1 MPAQYRVAVI
11 GTGGIAKAHARYY
24 VENEKTDIVAGADI
38 HEGRL
43 TEYCDAFSVPARYA
57 DYHEM
62 LAKEKPDIVSVCTW
76 QESHPEISIACAEA
90 GVKGILCEKP
100 MGEDLAGPEKM
111 VQRCEDLGV
120 KLAIHHQSR
129 YRPAT
134 VAVRD
139 LIAKG
144 AIGAPV
150 VLVWH
155 TGDGLLNS
163 ASHAVDWYRFVL
175 GDPMWELVVGQAG
188 RHTNRYERGT
198 PIEDFCSAIVHFE
211 GGHEFLLE
219 CDVNGGKVRGA
230 HCIVGPE
237 GMIKLGRGDA
247 LLLSPESG
255 GWQPIPAEAQLNPA
269 EALIA
274 WIEGGP
280 EHRAKGRVCLEAHV
294 IMMALYESAKTR
306 SIVRNPLLNKKSA
319 LNELI
324 EAGTLAVPDQKPYDI
339 RREDA
344 LRIRLAR
351 EGKG

>member
-1 MPAQYRVAVI
+1 MADAYRVAII

-24 VENEKTDIVAGADI
+24 VEHERTEIVAGADI

-43 TEYCDAFSVPARYA
+43 AEFCEAFSVAGRYS
-57 DYHEM
+57 DYET
-62 LAKEKPDIVSVCTW
+62 LLRQEEPDIVSVCTW
-76 QESHPEISIACAEA
+76 QESHPEITIACAEA

-100 MGEDLAGPEKM
+100 MGEDLAGPERM
-111 VQRCEDLGV
+111 VQVCEQLGV

-129 YRPAT
+129 YRPAM
-134 VAVRD
+134 VAIRD
-139 LIAKG
+139 LIARG

-150 VLVWH
+150 LLVWH

-163 ASHAVDWYRFVL
+163 ASHAIDWYRFVL

-198 PIEDFCSAIVHFE
+198 PIEDFCAGVVHFE
-211 GGHEFLLE
+211 GGHELILE
-219 CDVNGGKVRGA
+219 SDVNGGKVRGA

-237 GMIKLGRGDA
+237 GMIKFARPDA
-247 LLLSPESG
+247 SIMSVGAE
-255 GWQPIPAEAQLNPA
+255 GWQAIETEQQLNPA

-274 WIEGGP
+274 WMEGGL
-280 EHRAKGRVCLEAHV
+280 EHRAKGRVCLEAQA
-294 IMMALYESAKTR
+294 IMMALYESAKLR

-324 EAGTLAVPDQKPYDI
+324 EDGTLAVPDQEPYDI

-344 LRIRLAR
+344 LRYRLR
-351 EGKG
+351 R